1 MQNNK
6 LFIYQLLPRLF
17 GNQTSANVFNGSIEM
32 NGCGKFNDI
41 TPRVLN
47 WLKESGYTH
56 VWYIGVLAHASAT
69 DYTAYGIPRQFPGIV
84 KGKAGS
90 PYAIRDYYDVDP
102 DLAEEVP
109 HRMKEFEALVGRTHE
124 AGLKVLIDN
133 VPNHVARQYQSIAKP
148 RGVKDF
154 GEGDDPA
161 VAFSPRNN
169 FYYLPGQALEMEFA
183 GRAADGDSYR
193 EFPAKATGNDCFS
206 NKPARD
212 DWYET
217 VKLNYGVDYLN
228 GMAASFD
235 PVPDTW
241 VKMRDVFLF
250 WAAKGVDGFRCDMAE
265 MVPLAFWRW
274 VIPQVKERFA
284 GTLFVAEIYNPAAY
298 RGFLDKDGFDYLY
311 DKVGLYDVLRDVA
324 CDRRPS
330 SDISFALN
338 SVGDIQHRMLN
349 FLENHDEQRLASD
362 FFLQEGKKARAAMIV
377 TACVNT
383 NPVMIYAGQELGERG
398 MDREGFSGRDGRTT
412 IFDYWSPDTLRAWN
426 NGGRWDDALLPPA
439 AVQLRDFYCR
449 LVRLCNEESALA
461 NGLYYDLMPPN
472 YENSAFDSTSLF
484 AFLRGDQGNLVLV
497 IANFRDEE
505 KTGSVIIPRHAYEF
519 FGSGGEG
526 EERSTVVLTPL
537 LNRGG
542 GQLQFTRDEPAEVR
556 LPPRDGEVYRIS
568 LK

>member
-1 MQNNK
+1 M
-6 LFIYQLLPRLF
+6 F
-17 GNQTSANVFNGSIEM
+17 GNRTPTNAFNGPIEV

-41 TPRVLN
+41 APQVLN
-47 WLKESGYTH
+47 QLKESGYTH

-69 DYTAYGIPRQFPGIV
+69 DYTAYGIPRQSPGIV

-109 HRMKEFEALVGRTHE
+109 HRMKEFEALVHRTHE
-124 AGLKVLIDN
+124 VGLKVLIDN

-148 RGVKDF
+148 PGVKDF
-154 GEGDDPA
+154 GEGDDPG

-169 FYYLPGQALEMEFA
+169 FYYLPGQALETEFA
-183 GRAADGDSYR
+183 GRAVAGDSYR

-206 NKPARD
+206 NKPTRH

-228 GMAASFD
+228 GMVASFD
-235 PVPDTW
+235 PIPDTW
-241 VKMRDVFLF
+241 IKMRDVFLF

-274 VIPQVKERFA
+274 AIPQVKERFP

-324 CDRRPS
+324 CGRRPS

-338 SVGDIQHRMLN
+338 SVGDIQHRMFN

-398 MDREGFSGRDGRTT
+398 MDQEGFSGKDGRTT

-426 NGGRWDDALLPPA
+426 NGGRWDDALLAPEA
-439 AVQLRDFYCR
+439 IELRDFYRR
-449 LVRLCNEESALA
+449 LIRLCNEDKALS

-472 YENSAFDSTSLF
+472 YENAGFDSTSLF
-484 AFLRGDQGNLVLV
+484 AFLRGDRNSLLLV
-497 IANFRDEE
+497 ITNFSHAE
-505 KTGSVIIPRHAYEF
+505 KACSVIIPPHAYDF
-519 FGSGGEG
+519 FEKDTGKTGQKNAYLAS
-526 EERSTVVLTPL
+526 EEITIELIPL
-537 LNRGG
+537 LNSEGAR
-542 GQLQFTRDEPAEVR
+542 LQS
-556 LPPRDGEVYRIS
+556 PRDKPIGINLPSSSGEIYRIS
-568 LK
+568 LM

>member
-1 MQNNK
+1 
-6 LFIYQLLPRLF
+6 
-17 GNQTSANVFNGSIEM
+17 
-32 NGCGKFNDI
+32 
-41 TPRVLN
+41 
-47 WLKESGYTH
+47 
-56 VWYIGVLAHASAT
+56 
-69 DYTAYGIPRQFPGIV
+69 
-84 KGKAGS
+84 
-90 PYAIRDYYDVDP
+90 
-102 DLAEEVP
+102 
-109 HRMKEFEALVGRTHE
+109 
-124 AGLKVLIDN
+124 
-133 VPNHVARQYQSIAKP
+133 
-148 RGVKDF
+148 
-154 GEGDDPA
+154 
-161 VAFSPRNN
+161 
-169 FYYLPGQALEMEFA
+169 
-183 GRAADGDSYR
+183 
-193 EFPAKATGNDCFS
+193 
-206 NKPARD
+206 
-212 DWYET
+212 
-217 VKLNYGVDYLN
+217 
-228 GMAASFD
+228 
-235 PVPDTW
+235 
-241 VKMRDVFLF
+241 
-250 WAAKGVDGFRCDMAE
+250 
-265 MVPLAFWRW
+265 
-274 VIPQVKERFA
+274 
-284 GTLFVAEIYNPAAY
+284 
-298 RGFLDKDGFDYLY
+298 
-311 DKVGLYDVLRDVA
+311 VGLYDVLRDVA
-324 CDRRPS
+324 CGRRPS

-484 AFLRGDQGNLVLV
+484 AFLRGDQGNHVLV
-497 IANFRDEE
+497 IANCRDEA
-505 KTGSVIIPRHAYEF
+505 KTCSVIIPRHAYEF